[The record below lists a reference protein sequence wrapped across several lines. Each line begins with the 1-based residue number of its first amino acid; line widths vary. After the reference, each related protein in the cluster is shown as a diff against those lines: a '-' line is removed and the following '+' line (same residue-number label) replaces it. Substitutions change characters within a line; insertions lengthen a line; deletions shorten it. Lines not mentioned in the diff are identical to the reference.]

1 MKSLIATVPVAAT
14 LVLAG
19 LAAITS
25 ASAAPQA
32 KTQSAGTFDATDFS
46 ANRHN
51 RRYHRHHGYHRPQ
64 YQPRYYGRPA
74 YYRPYPYQTL
84 APFTF
89 GIGFGPTWW

>member
-14 LVLAG
+14 LMLAG

-32 KTQSAGTFDATDFS
+32 MTQSAGASETTDFS

-51 RRYHRHHGYHRPQ
+51 RRYNRNHGYHHPK
-64 YQPRYYGRPA
+64 YQPRYYGRPT
-74 YYRPYPYQTL
+74 YYRPYPYQVP

-89 GIGFGPTWW
+89 GIGFGPSWW